1 VSIQI
6 KAIEQYFPVVP
17 YVMLYKVVSTFES
30 VGEIVKCDHSHENH
44 RAVLFGDTF
53 KKMTFAD

>member
-1 VSIQI
+1 
-6 KAIEQYFPVVP
+6 
-17 YVMLYKVVSTFES
+17 MLYKVVSTFES

-53 KKMTFAD
+53 KKMTSQCYLFSTFAD